1 MTHGSRCPRQNAY
14 LIKMMDKNGSGWC
27 FGDTK
32 SIAETAHSFKL
43 DKELE
48 IDAVMRSDQEN
59 RCIAHDD
66 SKDDP
71 GNR

>member
-1 MTHGSRCPRQNAY
+1 
-14 LIKMMDKNGSGWC
+14 MMDKNGSGWC

-48 IDAVMRSDQEN
+48 IDAVRRIDASRMTTQRTIRAIGDKPNKKPRLMRRGLPN
-59 RCIAHDD
+59 
-66 SKDDP
+66 K
-71 GNR
+71 NL